1 MILTCSACDTQF
13 RIDPAILG
21 LQGRKVKC
29 TRCQKVWHQEPEIL
43 DAPPIRE
50 ISRDS
55 DDLPMR
61 TFSRPPRKK
70 AVNKGLVIGWSVVAV
85 LLIAFL
91 TGSVVMRQAIV
102 DAWLPAGRFYQA
114 VGLYVKL
121 RPFGLELRNV
131 GSSQDYNGD
140 VPVLTV
146 HGEVVNITDE
156 IKKVPR
162 VRVGLVNEAG
172 REIYN
177 WTFLIPDAELA
188 PHATTSFQTDLTSPP
203 QAARR
208 LAVTFVEN

>member
-29 TRCQKVWHQEPEIL
+29 SRCQSTWHQEPEIP

-50 ISRDS
+50 ISQSS

-61 TFSRPPRKK
+61 TFSRPPPKK
-70 AVNKGLVIGWSVVAV
+70 TRNKGLMIGWSVVAV
-85 LLIAFL
+85 LLIAFV
-91 TGSVVMRQAIV
+91 TGSVVLRQAIV

-114 VGLYVKL
+114 VGLTVKL

-146 HGEVVNITDE
+146 HGDVYNFTD
-156 IKKVPR
+156 KTQKVPR
-162 VRVGLVNEAG
+162 MRVGLVDG
-172 REIYN
+172 SGQEIYN
-177 WTFLIPDAELA
+177 WTFMIPNGELE
-188 PHATTSFQTDLTSPP
+188 PRTTTSFQTDLASPP